1 MPSFDVVSEVDWQ
14 EVRNAVDQ
22 ANREI
27 GTRYDFKGTDAKVE
41 QKDQLLIVHAD
52 EEFQVDQALEILRN
66 KLAKRKVD
74 LDCLDVGKIET
85 VGSGKAR
92 QEIKVRD
99 GIEQD
104 LGKQLV
110 KTIKASK
117 IKVQASIQGNQ
128 VRVSGKKRDDLQSV
142 IEIMRKEKVGLPL
155 QFVNFRD

>member
-1 MPSFDVVSEVDWQ
+1 MPSFDVVSEVEWQ
-14 EVRNAVDQ
+14 EVRNAIDQ

-27 GTRYDFKGTDAKVE
+27 GTRYDFKGTDARVE
-41 QKDQLLIVHAD
+41 QSDAKLVVHAD

-74 LDCLDVGKIET
+74 LDCLDIGKVEAAA
-85 VGSGKAR
+85 SGKAR
-92 QEIKVRD
+92 QEIQVCD
-99 GIEQD
+99 GIDQE

-128 VRVSGKKRDDLQSV
+128 VRVSGKKRDDLQAV
-142 IEIMRKEKVGLPL
+142 ISLLREEKVGLPL

>member
-41 QKDQLLIVHAD
+41 RKDQLLIVHAD
-52 EEFQVDQALEILRN
+52 EEFQADQALEILRN

-74 LDCLDVGKIET
+74 LDCLDVGKVET